1 VRAAVVGLVAA
12 AALEAVARLVGGLL
26 GAPSPVVAVGD
37 AVVRL
42 SPPALTSLAIRLFG
56 TYDKTVLLGVIV
68 LAVTALAAAA
78 GVVARTRPAAGAAIA
93 AVLVAV
99 GAAAA
104 LTGPVA
110 RPADALP
117 VLAGAAVA
125 FPLLVVGTRRLAPPR
140 AVGASDTGPGT
151 GSAAPARPLSR
162 RAFLLAAG
170 TAAASVA
177 AVAVAGRALA
187 RRARDAV
194 ASRAGLRLPTAPDPA
209 PPQPAGAGVSPL
221 TPFRTP
227 NADFYRIDTALSVP
241 QLPAEDWSLR
251 VHGLVER
258 ELRLGWSDLT
268 SRRALERWI
277 TLVCVSNEVG
287 GELAGNAVWR
297 GISLADLLAEA
308 GPDPDADMVLSTSV
322 DGYTASTPLETLLE
336 SPDALLAYG
345 MNGEPLPLE
354 HGFPVRMVVPGLYGY
369 VSATKWVVD
378 LEVTRFA
385 DATAFWT
392 PRGYSERAPVKVASR
407 IDVPRS
413 FEEVAAG
420 RVAVAGVAW
429 SPGPGIEAVEVR
441 VDGGDWQPATLAE
454 VPAPTTWRQWSW
466 AWDATPGSHTLEVRA
481 TDSEGTTQ
489 TGERAPIKPDGA
501 TGWHSVV
508 VRVA

>member
-1 VRAAVVGLVAA
+1 VVGLLAA
-12 AALEAVARLVGGLL
+12 ASLEAVARLVGALTG
-26 GAPSPVVAVGD
+26 GPSPVVAVGD

-42 SPPALTSLAIRLFG
+42 SPPTLTSLAIRLFG
-56 TYDKTVLLGVIV
+56 TADKAVLLGVVVTAVVV
-68 LAVTALAAAA
+68 LAAVA
-78 GVVARTRPAAGAAIA
+78 GITARTRPAAGAGIA
-93 AVLVAV
+93 ALLA
-99 GAAAA
+99 GAGVAAA
-104 LTGPVA
+104 LTGSTA
-110 RPADALP
+110 RASDALP
-117 VLAGAAVA
+117 VLVGAAVA
-125 FPLLVVGTRRLAPPR
+125 LPLLVLGTRRLA
-140 AVGASDTGPGT
+140 GGPGPQT
-151 GSAAPARPLSR
+151 AGPSR
-162 RAFLLAAG
+162 RTFLLVTG
-170 TAAASVA
+170 TTAASLVA
-177 AVAVAGRALA
+177 LAVAGQALA

-194 ASRAGLRLPTAPDPA
+194 ASRAGLRLPPATTPA
-209 PPQPAGAGVSPL
+209 PGEPTGAEVSPR

-227 NADFYRIDTALSVP
+227 NTDFYRIDTALSVP

-251 VHGLVER
+251 VHGMVDR
-258 ELRLGWSDLT
+258 ELRLDWGDLT
-268 SRRALERWI
+268 ARPALERWI

-287 GELAGNAVWR
+287 GELAGNAVWH
-297 GISLADLLAEA
+297 GASLADLLAEA

-392 PRGYSERAPVKVASR
+392 PRGYAERAPVKVASR
-407 IDVPRS
+407 IDVPRP
-413 FEEVAAG
+413 FEEVATG

-429 SPGPGIEAVEVR
+429 SPGPGVDAVEVR
-441 VDGGDWQPATLAE
+441 VDGGPWQAAAVAD

-466 AWDATPGSHTLEVRA
+466 AWDAVPGTHTLEVRA
-481 TDSEGTTQ
+481 TDADGTTQ

-508 VRVA
+508 VRVR